1 MIGGRERE
9 GKGEGEG
16 GTRGWWRCA
25 RHELHVELE
34 AVASDVVDLGGSQD
48 R

>member
-1 MIGGRERE
+1 MDLEPWVCAYSLHRHEWIA
-9 GKGEGEG
+9 
-16 GTRGWWRCA
+16 A

-34 AVASDVVDLGGSQD
+34 AVASDVVDLGGSQF